1 MGPAFAPQVTI
12 MRDPVTR
19 FVSAWHYRCH
29 HPNYDCFNV
38 REEFKAIRESRG
50 NKKTF
55 SEYCQMREYQNI
67 MVKVTSSSAACF
79 RPETTPLNDAA
90 WVDQMLVKDK
100 FPYTDCGPLG
110 PLDLEQGK
118 RNLDKF
124 VFVGLNEMYDTSM
137 VLLGE
142 ALAIPLQPQV

>member
-1 MGPAFAPQVTI
+1 

-67 MVKVTSSSAACF
+67 MVKV
-79 RPETTPLNDAA
+79 
-90 WVDQMLVKDK
+90 K
-100 FPYTDCGPLG
+100 FPQVRTSCFS
-110 PLDLEQGK
+110 LEL
-118 RNLDKF
+118 R
-124 VFVGLNEMYDTSM
+124 
-137 VLLGE
+137 
-142 ALAIPLQPQV
+142 